1 MACTD
6 RDLVALAGEL
16 AEVRALAGAG
26 VVAVTAEAEQRG
38 IIAASQFAST
48 AAWVADAAWHSRR
61 EASSIA
67 KVAALLQRAEY
78 QPVAE
83 AVCTADI
90 DLPSAVA
97 CGQEFAKLVP
107 DLTDAAKPVVLG
119 HLLDVAAV
127 HGPVGVRQL
136 RDEILIRYGDDGS
149 FEEQCERRRRHIELS
164 AGRQTVLG
172 LWEYQLTID
181 GEGRAVLEAAIG
193 PGSAPQVDGSVD
205 TCDMRPVGRRRG
217 EALIDALSRA
227 VAAADRGLSPAS
239 PKAILMLTMDYRDL
253 AKSAAAKRGWLGRRD
268 VGAARSGDGAA
279 RFGDAPELPDDRP
292 TARARGPAVVLGS
305 RAAGELIGRET
316 VRRLACDA
324 GIIPVVLGGEG
335 EVLDQGRM
343 ERLFTRGQV
352 RALWLRDR
360 HCTFPGC
367 DVPAAWCDSH
377 HLVHWVDGGDT
388 DLSNAALLCP
398 RHHTIVHR
406 DELAGNVQADGV
418 RAGGDPGAGSRA
430 ARAVRTIQG
439 PHVSWDLRPGSYRVA
454 APRAP
459 DQRRI
464 A

>member
-1 MACTD
+1 
-6 RDLVALAGEL
+6 
-16 AEVRALAGAG
+16 
-26 VVAVTAEAEQRG
+26 
-38 IIAASQFAST
+38 
-48 AAWVADAAWHSRR
+48 
-61 EASSIA
+61 
-67 KVAALLQRAEY
+67 
-78 QPVAE
+78 
-83 AVCTADI
+83 
-90 DLPSAVA
+90 
-97 CGQEFAKLVP
+97 
-107 DLTDAAKPVVLG
+107 
-119 HLLDVAAV
+119 
-127 HGPVGVRQL
+127 
-136 RDEILIRYGDDGS
+136 
-149 FEEQCERRRRHIELS
+149 
-164 AGRQTVLG
+164 
-172 LWEYQLTID
+172 
-181 GEGRAVLEAAIG
+181 
-193 PGSAPQVDGSVD
+193 
-205 TCDMRPVGRRRG
+205 
-217 EALIDALSRA
+217 
-227 VAAADRGLSPAS
+227 
-239 PKAILMLTMDYRDL
+239 
-253 AKSAAAKRGWLGRRD
+253 
-268 VGAARSGDGAA
+268 
-279 RFGDAPELPDDRP
+279 
-292 TARARGPAVVLGS
+292 
-305 RAAGELIGRET
+305 LIGRET

-367 DVPAAWCDSH
+367 DIPAAWCDSH

-406 DELAGNVQADGV
+406 DELAGNVQADDV